1 MLEGS
6 TNILLVNNFF
16 IILNQPMFEKNP
28 LTLAL
33 IVVIIV
39 LAFML
44 YCGSDSNLLLSK
56 FKVNKKEKFE
66 EKQAS
71 DKTTDQADNSAPINM
86 DLNPEFKTKQ
96 GDDKYQNILME
107 SLVKGIS
114 RTGITSSDNVNSG
127 LELGDINDI

>member
-56 FKVNKKEKFE
+56 FKVSKKEKFV
-66 EKQAS
+66 EK
-71 DKTTDQADNSAPINM
+71 
-86 DLNPEFKTKQ
+86 
-96 GDDKYQNILME
+96 
-107 SLVKGIS
+107 
-114 RTGITSSDNVNSG
+114 
-127 LELGDINDI
+127 

>member
-71 DKTTDQADNSAPINM
+71 DKNTNQADSSAPINM

-127 LELGDINDI
+127 LELGDTNDI